1 MASLSGLGGTS
12 NNRGIDMANR
22 YVDQYGEDY
31 SAYVNRYEEEQKLKQ
46 LYEDKGTLDF
56 QDMLQLM
63 VAQFQNQTIDNQ
75 ADTSDMMNQLVQ
87 MTTMQA
93 MNEMVD
99 HMEELRLANVMSYAA
114 SLVGREVTVGVWRDV
129 EVLNDDGTITKMRK
143 LEEIYGE
150 VKGMGTYNGQQV
162 IFVGD
167 NYDMYYLSDILA
179 VGEMP
184 PKKEDGASKVEHAP
198 NCTNDE
204 CQGECIVTREDGTKH
219 AADCTDETCEGKC
232 LERTEE
238 SDNDGDENEN
248 ENENETTTEPTE

>member
-1 MASLSGLGGTS
+1 MASLSGLGGS
-12 NNRGIDMANR
+12 GYGGIDMANR

-87 MTTMQA
+87 MSTMQA

-184 PKKEDGASKVEHAP
+184 PPKD
-198 NCTNDE
+198 T
-204 CQGECIVTREDGTKH
+204 GTS
-219 AADCTDETCEGKC
+219 
-232 LERTEE
+232 EE
-238 SDNDGDENEN
+238 PE
-248 ENENETTTEPTE
+248 EPTLPEDTDVKIPDKLDPDFNQGGGPEVKEPDELDPSYTVGDKDGENG

>member
-1 MASLSGLGGTS
+1 MASLGGLGGTNS
-12 NNRGIDMANR
+12 NSGLDMINR
-22 YVDQYGEDY
+22 YVDVNGEDY

-63 VAQFQNQTIDNQ
+63 VAQFQNQTIDDQ

-87 MTTMQA
+87 MSTMQA

-114 SLVGREVTVGVWRDV
+114 SLVGKNVTVGVWREA
-129 EVLNDDGTITKMRK
+129 EVLNDDGTITRMRK

-150 VKGMGTYNGQQV
+150 VKGMGTYDGKQV
-162 IFVGD
+162 IFLGD
-167 NYDMYYLSDILA
+167 DYDMYYLSEILA

-184 PKKEDGASKVEHAP
+184 PKKSETPEEPEDPDAPTPPIEDNGKPDIDDDGNPIDTPTPPVEDSGKP
-198 NCTNDE
+198 D
-204 CQGECIVTREDGTKH
+204 IDDDG
-219 AADCTDETCEGKC
+219 
-232 LERTEE
+232 
-238 SDNDGDENEN
+238 NPIIPDENA
-248 ENENETTTEPTE
+248 